1 LARVPRGGMLGDAA
15 LGRGAG
21 SQPRQDWSGGVKEGS
36 THATLNACKCFSRR
50 GKMECVRG
58 IGARGDLRT
67 HPVEA
72 SFLQVSTSFR
82 QVSGL
87 GNPVTQHPS
96 LESACVGWP

>member
-1 LARVPRGGMLGDAA
+1 
-15 LGRGAG
+15 
-21 SQPRQDWSGGVKEGS
+21 
-36 THATLNACKCFSRR
+36 
-50 GKMECVRG
+50 MECVRG

-96 LESACVGWP
+96 LESAWVSWP